1 MVPHLHAWKVA
12 FVSSPD
18 SGDPP
23 LGNRMFNCQ
32 RCWDLGRTL
41 FVSVLGDGELDGTG
55 MHVGS
60 KHSPSTFKARTRSV
74 HVPFS
79 TAFCVVGT
87 RSDVRLPRILYLC
100 FSFFLPR
107 IRNAFV
113 LDVQRCDTPLLSTR
127 SFRIFAT
134 SVSFCF
140 LPSHRI
146 FAGGATSTSSS
157 HRRFGFVGWNSR
169 RVRTVESHVDAPGVA
184 KGWRRRRR
192 KRGKTNVRVPAS
204 LAACETEKKR
214 SVARG
219 TGADGHGSGT
229 DGNRAGRIGA
239 GARNEIKMRKRK
251 PGEAADP
258 RPSTAPCPRA
268 SARFPT
274 CFVRGSRWKIWQKWK
289 KAPALQV
296 TSNAAMGV
304 ERRGN
309 NPSSCLEDDTS

>member
-100 FSFFLPR
+100 FSFFLG
-107 IRNAFV
+107 
-113 LDVQRCDTPLLSTR
+113 LETPSSSTSNVATLLSSPPVPFEYSR
-127 SFRIFAT
+127 HRYR
-134 SVSFCF
+134 SVSF
-140 LPSHRI
+140 PPTEYSQVEQPRRPPAI
-146 FAGGATSTSSS
+146 DVSVSSDGTRDVFAPLNRTWMRLASQKDGEEGEGSVE
-157 HRRFGFVGWNSR
+157 RRTCEFQRASR
-169 RVRTVESHVDAPGVA
+169 RA
-184 KGWRRRRR
+184 RRR
-192 KRGKTNVRVPAS
+192 KRGR
-204 LAACETEKKR
+204 
-214 SVARG
+214 
-219 TGADGHGSGT
+219 
-229 DGNRAGRIGA
+229 
-239 GARNEIKMRKRK
+239 
-251 PGEAADP
+251 
-258 RPSTAPCPRA
+258 
-268 SARFPT
+268 
-274 CFVRGSRWKIWQKWK
+274 
-289 KAPALQV
+289 
-296 TSNAAMGV
+296 
-304 ERRGN
+304 
-309 NPSSCLEDDTS
+309 